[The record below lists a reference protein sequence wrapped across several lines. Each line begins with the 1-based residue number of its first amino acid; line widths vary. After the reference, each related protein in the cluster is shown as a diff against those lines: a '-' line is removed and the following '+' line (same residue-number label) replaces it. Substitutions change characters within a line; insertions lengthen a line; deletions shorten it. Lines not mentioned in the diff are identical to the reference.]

1 MAPEPLKPEATP
13 LLTVMSS
20 TVKPV
25 TASEKVIVTVTAPE
39 VPLRPLMATVGAV
52 VSVSASV
59 MLNSARLSVPE
70 APPPRPVPLL
80 ALSVPRLMSTVS
92 PLLSV
97 TLSVVALRVRVA
109 VVAVAPLSGPV
120 KVTVALPLSRF

>member
-1 MAPEPLKPEATP
+1 MKVPAGTTNVNDAPSVALWSPIA
-13 LLTVMSS
+13 V
-20 TVKPV
+20 
-25 TASEKVIVTVTAPE
+25 
-39 VPLRPLMATVGAV
+39 ATVGA
-52 VSVSASV
+52 VSASV